1 MGSKNGRNNASTR
14 NNHSPNKSPKSQGKA
29 TTFQQALQRHLTAIQ
44 AHDLDTFLDTIA
56 NDGTL
61 TLILPDGSYLD
72 DYEEIVELHKEWFA
86 DQQWKMTTELVA
98 THESAEMASALSLVT
113 YADVD
118 EEGQP
123 VELQYF
129 LNLLFA
135 KQGNKWVVVHD
146 QNTITDL
153 MDENDEDVDADDL
166 GEDNE

>member
-1 MGSKNGRNNASTR
+1 MGLKNGRNNASTR
-14 NNHSPNKSPKSQGKA
+14 NNHSPNKLVKSQGKA

-56 NDGTL
+56 NDGSL
-61 TLILPDGSYLD
+61 TLILPNGSYLD

-86 DQQWKMTTELVA
+86 DQQWQMTTELVA

-113 YADVD
+113 YEDVD

-135 KQGNKWVVVHD
+135 KQDNKWVVVHD

-153 MDENDEDVDADDL
+153 TDEDEDIDSDDL
-166 GEDNE
+166 GEDDA